1 MANWRHLGSLAA
13 LAVAGNFGCQVSVDR
28 RSDISAGTSSTN
40 PASGAGSASGGS
52 AGVGGASTTAAD
64 SALAEAVIRRLT
76 RREYNSTL
84 HDLLADT
91 SQPANAFLPDDPSL
105 GFDNTVAAQTV
116 SPVLA
121 EQYLNAAEKVARAA
135 APTLLA
141 QLPCAAASRD
151 AACVESFVR
160 NFGQRAWRRP
170 LLDAEV
176 ARLLGVYQAESA
188 DGGFEAGFKLALE
201 TLLVSAPFLFRI
213 ELGESVPESPGH
225 YRPTAFEMA
234 TRLSY
239 LMWGSMPDA
248 ELFARAADST
258 LHVPAQVAA
267 QAERLL
273 RDPRT
278 HDTVAHFHEQW
289 LQLSSI
295 EPTHIAKDAVVYPE
309 ASEPLLTSLRTEA
322 ELFVAE
328 AFWNQPSGLNTLF
341 TSNASFADA
350 RLAAFYGVTGPN
362 GATFQPVMLSAS
374 ERPGL
379 LTRAGLLSLF
389 AHPDGTSPTKRGK
402 FVRTRLLCQPL
413 PPPPANVKAMLPDRL
428 PGQTTRERVAAHKTD
443 PTCAACHNLLDP
455 IGLGFEQY
463 DGLGHFRTEE
473 AGKLVDA
480 SGSLDGA
487 DVPSPAFVGAAQLG
501 QMLASS
507 PTVRS
512 CVARQW
518 FRFAYGREEV
528 ATDEAAL
535 SQVGEAFAASGG
547 NFPKLLLAL
556 TQMPE
561 FLERTAPG
569 AP

>member
-13 LAVAGNFGCQVSVDR
+13 LTVAGNFGCQASVDE
-28 RSDISAGTSSTN
+28 RSDTAAGATTTN
-40 PASGAGSASGGS
+40 PASGAGSGGS
-52 AGVGGASTTAAD
+52 AGVGGASTTAVD
-64 SALAEAVIRRLT
+64 SAIAQAVVRRLT

-84 HDLLADT
+84 HELLADT

-121 EQYLNAAEKVARAA
+121 EQYLNAAEQVARVA
-135 APTLLA
+135 APALLA
-141 QLPCAAASRD
+141 QLPCAASSRD
-151 AACVESFVR
+151 TACVESFVR

-176 ARLLGVYQAESA
+176 TRLLGVYQAESV
-188 DGGFEAGFKLALE
+188 DGGFDAGFALTLE

-213 ELGESVPESPGH
+213 ELGEPVPESPGH

-248 ELFARAADST
+248 ELFARAADGT
-258 LHVPAQVAA
+258 LRVPAQVGA

-273 RDPRT
+273 HDARA

-295 EPTHIAKDAVVYPE
+295 EPTHVAKDAIVYPE
-309 ASEPLLTSLRTEA
+309 ASDALLTSMRTEA
-322 ELFVAE
+322 ELFVAD
-328 AFWNQPSGLNTLF
+328 AFWNQPSGLSALF
-341 TSNASFADA
+341 TSNASFGDA
-350 RLAAFYGVTGPN
+350 RLAAFYGVPGPT
-362 GATFQPVMLSAS
+362 GATFEPVTLSAS

-463 DGLGHFRTEE
+463 DGLGHFRAEE

-480 SGSLDGA
+480 SGSIDGA

-507 PTVRS
+507 ATVRS

-518 FRFAYGREEV
+518 FRFAYGREDV
-528 ATDEAAL
+528 AADEAAL
-535 SQVGEAFAASGG
+535 SHLAQAFAESGG
-547 NFPKLLLAL
+547 NFPKLLLDL

-569 AP
+569 VP